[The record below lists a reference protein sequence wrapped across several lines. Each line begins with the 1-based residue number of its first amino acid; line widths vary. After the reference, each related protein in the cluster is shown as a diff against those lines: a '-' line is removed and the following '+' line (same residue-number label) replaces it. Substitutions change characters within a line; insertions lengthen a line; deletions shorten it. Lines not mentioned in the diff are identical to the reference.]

1 MPKGSKSKKK
11 KEKSTQDD
19 GAVGGQLTVPALMGD
34 DSDSICSSIPDSILS
49 DEVISEGA
57 NESDGSSSDS
67 ELQFQLTEHI
77 DQLADKNLRVRMS
90 AISYLTDILKHKM
103 INCLM
108 VGRLETVIDLIC
120 RGLRRSKGS
129 ERQDLLTLLSL
140 VVMQFGEAYPEL
152 WPSLHPVLMSL
163 LHDHSISVPERSA
176 VSYDGIL

>member
-1 MPKGSKSKKK
+1 
-11 KEKSTQDD
+11 
-19 GAVGGQLTVPALMGD
+19 
-34 DSDSICSSIPDSILS
+34 
-49 DEVISEGA
+49 
-57 NESDGSSSDS
+57 
-67 ELQFQLTEHI
+67 
-77 DQLADKNLRVRMS
+77 
-90 AISYLTDILKHKM
+90 
-103 INCLM
+103 M
-108 VGRLETVIDLIC
+108 VGRYVVAMVMPRPHLIDRLETVIDLIC